1 MASTRSVNTNASEK
15 LQEKKLELEQ
25 LMLRQ
30 PIIQNNGMEE
40 AILSELQFALAHVFE
55 KSKATL
61 QTLHNKIENN
71 PTLDIAAME
80 ALENDIHQ
88 TLITLSKTEANAIN
102 EAYVCSK
109 NIVDLQKTLS
119 AEKANPER
127 TLTPPTEP
135 AETPTATPA
144 SSTPE
149 EPALLVTARNVVN
162 NLLAFMPKAPP
173 EPPKK
178 IPPTSKEGSLSP
190 SAEAFKRNFNQRIT
204 LFKPADESPNAALAT
219 STDEPQSEPEATHVM
234 TRKKVRRLKSNEIE
248 PFTPKTPTKAT

>member
-1 MASTRSVNTNASEK
+1 MASTRSVNTNASQR

-25 LMLRQ
+25 LMHRQ
-30 PIIQNNGMEE
+30 PIIQNNGMED
-40 AILSELQFALAHVFE
+40 AILPELQLALRDVFD

-71 PTLDIAAME
+71 PTLDIDAME

-88 TLITLSKTEANAIN
+88 ALITLSKTEANAIN
-102 EAYVCSK
+102 EAYVRSK
-109 NIVDLQKTLS
+109 DIVDLQKTLA
-119 AEKANPER
+119 AEKATPER
-127 TLTPPTEP
+127 TLTPPIEP

-190 SAEAFKRNFNQRIT
+190 SAEAFRRTFNQKMM
-204 LFKPADESPNAALAT
+204 LFKPADELPNAALAT
-219 STDEPQSEPEATHVM
+219 STDEPQPEPEATHVM
-234 TRKKVRRLKSNEIE
+234 TRKKVRRLNSNEIE
-248 PFTPKTPTKAT
+248 PLTPKTLTKAT